1 MSAAAVAANAAT
13 LLMQTASSNGGPP
26 PPKKF
31 LGPGALDFAELA
43 SSAAASGDL
52 SFPRRE
58 RFVFRPTHLE
68 VLEKYFQ
75 DNNYPSFE
83 TREEIAQTCNQI
95 SESAGT
101 WHWFCV
107 TYWTLYEWLIL
118 LYICTV
124 SKQDA
129 MLSQRGPRDA
139 TVHFDAYRILQQLC
153 AVSLPQHAFLV
164 GLCLQTAVNYLS
176 ESDKC

>member
-1 MSAAAVAANAAT
+1 VLCPAVAANAAT
-13 LLMQTASSNGGPP
+13 LLMQSASNNGVPT

-43 SSAAASGDL
+43 SNAAASGDL

-75 DNNYPSFE
+75 DNNYPTFE

-95 SESAGT
+95 SESAGVLLN
-101 WHWFCV
+101 HAVFFCKV
-107 TYWTLYEWLIL
+107 FRI
-118 LYICTV
+118 IC
-124 SKQDA
+124 
-129 MLSQRGPRDA
+129 
-139 TVHFDAYRILQQLC
+139 
-153 AVSLPQHAFLV
+153 
-164 GLCLQTAVNYLS
+164 VNIIVAH
-176 ESDKC
+176 

>member
-1 MSAAAVAANAAT
+1 MSWPCVCFGLAVAANAAT
-13 LLMQTASSNGGPP
+13 MLMQTASSNGGPP

-75 DNNYPSFE
+75 DNNYPSYE

-95 SESAGT
+95 SESAGAV
-101 WHWFCV
+101 F
-107 TYWTLYEWLIL
+107 LLSLLSAYEVLVVL
-118 LYICTV
+118 NSIC
-124 SKQDA
+124 SIHCKN
-129 MLSQRGPRDA
+129 S
-139 TVHFDAYRILQQLC
+139 Y
-153 AVSLPQHAFLV
+153 
-164 GLCLQTAVNYLS
+164 
-176 ESDKC
+176 

>member
-1 MSAAAVAANAAT
+1 VGSKTLLQHILPLSQTSALLYSLYCIVLTYIVFSTLHTCLCLAVAANAAT
-13 LLMQTASSNGGPP
+13 LLMQSTSSNGGPT

-43 SSAAASGDL
+43 STAAASGDL

-83 TREEIAQTCNQI
+83 TREEIAQACNQI
-95 SESAGT
+95 SESAG
-101 WHWFCV
+101 V
-107 TYWTLYEWLIL
+107 LLLIDISTHL
-118 LYICTV
+118 MYPL
-124 SKQDA
+124 
-129 MLSQRGPRDA
+129 
-139 TVHFDAYRILQQLC
+139 
-153 AVSLPQHAFLV
+153 
-164 GLCLQTAVNYLS
+164 
-176 ESDKC
+176 

>member
-1 MSAAAVAANAAT
+1 MMMLTYSHHIKHYYYLCVCSAVAANAAT
-13 LLMQTASSNGGPP
+13 LLMQSASNNGGPP

-43 SSAAASGDL
+43 SNAAASGDL

-83 TREEIAQTCNQI
+83 TREEIAQMCNQI
-95 SESAGT
+95 SESAG
-101 WHWFCV
+101 
-107 TYWTLYEWLIL
+107 
-118 LYICTV
+118 
-124 SKQDA
+124 
-129 MLSQRGPRDA
+129 MLS
-139 TVHFDAYRILQQLC
+139 
-153 AVSLPQHAFLV
+153 
-164 GLCLQTAVNYLS
+164 N
-176 ESDKC
+176 SDVFM

>member
-1 MSAAAVAANAAT
+1 VCSAVAANAAT
-13 LLMQTASSNGGPP
+13 LLMQSASTNGGPT

-95 SESAGT
+95 SESAGM
-101 WHWFCV
+101 
-107 TYWTLYEWLIL
+107 LLLLISFHIDTN
-118 LYICTV
+118 ICEL
-124 SKQDA
+124 
-129 MLSQRGPRDA
+129 ML
-139 TVHFDAYRILQQLC
+139 VFKLI
-153 AVSLPQHAFLV
+153 
-164 GLCLQTAVNYLS
+164 
-176 ESDKC
+176 

>member
-1 MSAAAVAANAAT
+1 MVLALTLILIYRQCLAACLDCCGVAWVNSKHLISYMRLLCVCGLICIIYPHSNLQASHQTLLYVLLLLVVCSAVAANAAT
-13 LLMQTASSNGGPP
+13 LLMQSASSNGGPP

-83 TREEIAQTCNQI
+83 TREEIAQMCNQI
-95 SESAGT
+95 SESAGM
-101 WHWFCV
+101 
-107 TYWTLYEWLIL
+107 L
-118 LYICTV
+118 L
-124 SKQDA
+124 
-129 MLSQRGPRDA
+129 
-139 TVHFDAYRILQQLC
+139 
-153 AVSLPQHAFLV
+153 
-164 GLCLQTAVNYLS
+164 N
-176 ESDKC
+176 SDVLM

>member
-1 MSAAAVAANAAT
+1 VWCVCAAVAANAAT
-13 LLMQTASSNGGPP
+13 LLMQSASNNGGPP

-95 SESAGT
+95 SESAGR
-101 WHWFCV
+101 
-107 TYWTLYEWLIL
+107 L
-118 LYICTV
+118 LNRVANICN
-124 SKQDA
+124 
-129 MLSQRGPRDA
+129 
-139 TVHFDAYRILQQLC
+139 I
-153 AVSLPQHAFLV
+153 
-164 GLCLQTAVNYLS
+164 
-176 ESDKC
+176 

>member
-1 MSAAAVAANAAT
+1 MCSAVAANAAT
-13 LLMQTASSNGGPP
+13 LLMQSTSSNGGGSAS
-26 PPKKF
+26 KKF

-43 SSAAASGDL
+43 SNAAASGDL

-95 SESAGT
+95 SETAGMKRL
-101 WHWFCV
+101 F
-107 TYWTLYEWLIL
+107 
-118 LYICTV
+118 
-124 SKQDA
+124 
-129 MLSQRGPRDA
+129 
-139 TVHFDAYRILQQLC
+139 
-153 AVSLPQHAFLV
+153 
-164 GLCLQTAVNYLS
+164 
-176 ESDKC
+176 

>member
-1 MSAAAVAANAAT
+1 MLTCRCLGWCVSVCAAVAANAAT
-13 LLMQTASSNGGPP
+13 LLMQTSSSNGGPP

-83 TREEIAQTCNQI
+83 TREEIAQACNQI
-95 SESAGT
+95 SESAGIVNM
-101 WHWFCV
+101 F
-107 TYWTLYEWLIL
+107 LLIVMYYRL
-118 LYICTV
+118 LV
-124 SKQDA
+124 
-129 MLSQRGPRDA
+129 
-139 TVHFDAYRILQQLC
+139 
-153 AVSLPQHAFLV
+153 
-164 GLCLQTAVNYLS
+164 
-176 ESDKC
+176 

>member
-1 MSAAAVAANAAT
+1 MGILLSWRLYVLSYVVFAAVAANAAT
-13 LLMQTASSNGGPP
+13 LLMQSGSSNGGPP

-95 SESAGT
+95 SEAAGVLLCIQCSLHVQKKRKRVFYFYSAAHFSLAIACHPSVCLFIHLRRWWIVMRHWWIVIT
-101 WHWFCV
+101 WVWN
-107 TYWTLYEWLIL
+107 L
-118 LYICTV
+118 
-124 SKQDA
+124 
-129 MLSQRGPRDA
+129 G
-139 TVHFDAYRILQQLC
+139 
-153 AVSLPQHAFLV
+153 
-164 GLCLQTAVNYLS
+164 N
-176 ESDKC
+176 